1 MERRNRKALENAL
14 VTVLL
19 ILVAIA
25 AVSLISYYFFGIL
38 RHSMVTSGVSINNI
52 QMVGGIIT
60 GDIINQGA
68 SNITSIN
75 IQIHVPDN
83 STPIASYTNST
94 INIPPGKTF
103 AFTIVVPKA
112 IEGNEYVVIV
122 IVKYINGQEYS
133 TSIEVTDE

>member
-1 MERRNRKALENAL
+1 MERRNRRALENAL

-38 RHSMVTSGVSINNI
+38 RHSMVTSGVSVNNI

-83 STPIASYTNST
+83 STPIVSYTNST
-94 INIPPGKTF
+94 ISIPPGKTF
-103 AFTIVVPKA
+103 AFTITVPKA

-122 IVKYINGQEYS
+122 TVKYINGQEYS

>member
-1 MERRNRKALENAL
+1 MERRNRRALENAL

-38 RHSMVTSGVSINNI
+38 RHSMVTSGVSVNNI

-83 STPIASYTNST
+83 STPIVSYTNST
-94 INIPPGKTF
+94 ISIPLVRHSLLP
-103 AFTIVVPKA
+103 
-112 IEGNEYVVIV
+112 
-122 IVKYINGQEYS
+122 
-133 TSIEVTDE
+133 